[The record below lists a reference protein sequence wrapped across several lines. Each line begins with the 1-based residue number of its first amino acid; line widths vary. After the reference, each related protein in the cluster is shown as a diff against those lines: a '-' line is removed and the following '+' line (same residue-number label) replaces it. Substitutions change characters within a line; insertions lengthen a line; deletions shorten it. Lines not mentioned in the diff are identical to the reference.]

1 MPKFTSSTADAFR
14 YIAGAGLSLIVVF
27 SIFATDSWNQTTVW
41 RTALVYPPTVLL
53 IAALVAPRK
62 WQWVLREV
70 TGVLCGVAISVAL
83 FVIFSVD
90 RLVATPA
97 DNVNFAKIALWLPIH
112 AAGLCWALTG
122 HIAPRFRER
131 LRQSVS
137 S

>member
-1 MPKFTSSTADAFR
+1 MLNFTNSTADRFR
-14 YIAGAGLSLIVVF
+14 YAAGAVLSLIVVF
-27 SIFATDSWNQTTVW
+27 SIFATDSWDQATVW

-70 TGVLCGVAISVAL
+70 AGVICGIAICVAL

-90 RLVATPA
+90 RLVATAA

-122 HIAPRFRER
+122 HIAPRFRDTPR
-131 LRQSVS
+131 G
-137 S
+137 